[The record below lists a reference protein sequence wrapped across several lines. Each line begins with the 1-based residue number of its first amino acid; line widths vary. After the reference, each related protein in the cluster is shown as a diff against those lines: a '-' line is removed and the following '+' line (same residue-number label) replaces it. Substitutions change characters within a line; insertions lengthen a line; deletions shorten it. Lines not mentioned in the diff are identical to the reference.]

1 MSLNSQLASMLSRI
15 QNGQLANMKKVLIE
29 NSKYAFPVLSVLYKE
44 GLISG
49 FTRKEEDTF
58 PKYEVYL
65 KYYKGTPLINKLECI
80 ARPGKHTYKT
90 SKDLRKLISMS
101 SIHLLSTVEGVLTDK
116 EAIRRKIG
124 GKLLC
129 KIS

>member
-29 NSKYAFPVLSVLYKE
+29 SSRYISPILSVLYKE

-49 FTRKEEDTF
+49 FTKKEDTPF
-58 PKYEVYL
+58 SKYEVYL

-90 SKDLRKLISMS
+90 ARDLQKLINMS
-101 SIHLLSTVEGVLTDK
+101 GIYLLSTVEGVLTDK
-116 EAIRRKIG
+116 EAIRKGVG

>member
-15 QNGQLANMKKVLIE
+15 QNGQLANMKKVLVE
-29 NSKYAFPVLSVLYKE
+29 NNKYASSVLSVLYKE

-49 FTRKEEDTF
+49 FTRKEESNF
-58 PKYEVYL
+58 PKYEVHL

-80 ARPGKHTYKT
+80 ARPGKHIYKT

-116 EAIRRKIG
+116 EAIRKGLG

-129 KIS
+129 RIS

>member
-1 MSLNSQLASMLSRI
+1 MLSRI
-15 QNGQLANMKKVLIE
+15 QNGQLASVKKVLIE
-29 NSKYAFPVLSVLYKE
+29 NSKYASSILSVLYKE

-49 FTRKEEDTF
+49 FTKKKESTF

-65 KYYKGTPLINKLECI
+65 KYYKGAPIMNKLECI

-90 SKDLRKLISMS
+90 SKDLRKLVSMS
-101 SIHLLSTVEGVLTDK
+101 GIYLLSTVEGVLTDK
-116 EAIRRKIG
+116 EAIRKGLG

>member
-15 QNGQLANMKKVLIE
+15 QNGQLANVKKVLIE
-29 NSKYAFPVLSVLYKE
+29 NSKYASSILSVLYKE

-49 FTRKEEDTF
+49 FTKKEESTF

-65 KYYKGTPLINKLECI
+65 KYYKGAPLMNKLECI

-90 SKDLRKLISMS
+90 SKDLRKLVSMS
-101 SIHLLSTVEGVLTDK
+101 GIYLLSTVEGVLTDK
-116 EAIRRKIG
+116 EAIRKGLG